1 MSKAVQIGLIILA
14 CLGAALFAL
23 RDVDWTAGQLEPLF
37 EAKGGFA
44 MPMNVLGVFKAAG
57 VIPPLLNAAAQNI
70 DVKEIKPIQ
79 VDPGSADEDF
89 IEAFDRYINKED
101 TQALKEMAD
110 KAPHTSDPAVMF
122 SVLGWA
128 YLSDGNWQEVVNSF
142 QNAAALKPNDLAIKL
157 NLARA
162 LIQTREYDDG
172 KRLIEEVL
180 AKDPENLI
188 AQNTKRWLDR
198 KLERLKKK
206 KAKTG

>member
-14 CLGAALFAL
+14 CLGAVVFAL
-23 RDVDWTAGQLEPLF
+23 RDVDWTTGQLETLF
-37 EAKGGFA
+37 EAKSGFA
-44 MPMNVLGVFKAAG
+44 VPMKVLSVFKAAN
-57 VIPPLLNAAAQNI
+57 VVLPLLNAGAENI
-70 DVKEIKPIQ
+70 EVKPVEI
-79 VDPGSADEDF
+79 DPDSADEAF
-89 IEAFDRYINKED
+89 IEAFDRYVNKEEAG
-101 TQALKEMAD
+101 ALKEMAD
-110 KAPHTSDPAVMF
+110 KAPHTSDPAVMM

-128 YLSDGNWQEVVNSF
+128 YLSDGNWKEVVNSF
-142 QNAAALKPNDLAIKL
+142 RKAAALAPEDVGIKL

-162 LIQTREYDDG
+162 LIQIREYEDG

-198 KLERLKKK
+198 KLERAKK